1 MITIR
6 SYKNGSFF
14 TNASIFERRIV
25 LGILEA
31 RNIVKIYG
39 ELDHES
45 STTALNGVTLS
56 INKGEFMAIMGP
68 SGSGKSTFLNVL
80 SGIDKPT
87 SGEVTIAGE
96 KISEIT
102 GDKLA
107 LFRRKKLGF
116 VFQDFN
122 LLDSLTVK
130 ENIILPMVL
139 ERKTATEMD
148 GRVKDLASLFGIE
161 SIMQKYPYNISG
173 GQQQRTAVSR
183 ALVNEPSIILADEP
197 TGNLDS
203 KSSEVIMECFRKVVD
218 ELSTTVLLVTHDV
231 FAASYCQKV
240 VFLKDGSIHSS
251 ITNKGSR
258 KEFFDQII
266 DSQAVLG
273 GGLDVF

>member
-1 MITIR
+1 MSCIKLEGI
-6 SYKNGSFF
+6 SHIPPLLKG
-14 TNASIFERRIV
+14 RIALV
-25 LGILEA
+25 ILEA
-31 RNIVKIYG
+31 SNIVKIYG
-39 ELDHES
+39 ELDDES
-45 STTALNGVTLS
+45 STTALNGVNLS
-56 INKGEFMAIMGP
+56 INKGEFIAIMGP
-68 SGSGKSTFLNVL
+68 SGSGKSTLLNIL

-87 SGEVTIAGE
+87 SGEVIITGE

-107 LFRRKKLGF
+107 LFRRKQLGF

-130 ENIILPMVL
+130 ENIILPMAL

-148 GRVKDLASLFGIE
+148 EKAEKIASLFGIE
-161 SIMQKYPYNISG
+161 SILDKYPYHISG

-183 ALVNEPSIILADEP
+183 ALINEPTIILADEP

-203 KSSEVIMECFRKVVD
+203 KSSETIMECFEKIVN
-218 ELSTTVLLVTHDV
+218 ELSTTVILVTHDV

-251 ITNKGSR
+251 IIKKGDR
-258 KEFFDQII
+258 KEFFDQIMV
-266 DSQAVLG
+266 SQAVMG
-273 GGLDVF
+273 GRVDVF